1 MYARVAIGTA
11 VLAVCGAILGAGG
24 ADAAVRVDGLGLPA
38 PVAAGDSAANIQL
51 SGREKWVMV
60 RWVARRTGTLR
71 ALHLRLQADGSSCRR
86 SGKQGY
92 GRGDGGGWLATTHPV
107 LPTGR
112 PAMPVV
118 HAARS
123 LRACSSPLVDAREGV
138 ARLPM
143 NLDVVA
149 GAEYATVVRNT
160 DRRPARNFTSLNFL
174 YAKAGLVG
182 ANARNERSSAAPDA
196 FYGLDPR
203 ELVGYS
209 VDGGRTWALPG
220 GPYGRP
226 AGRNFLPT
234 YVQEYS
240 DGQLAGQPYYYTR
253 EPDTRGRTMVFGGL
267 VRPWTI
273 RSLGAFSLG
282 ARGTLTLAVDG
293 RVRARARMRG
303 AGMLRAPIVPV
314 VALPGQTVTVTA
326 TGLALRNVVADTAW
340 GRLVGMHLTSAPW
353 RVRDE
358 RNFTAAAPIYP
369 LPACGSSC
377 AGAYRSASA
386 PFVWGP

>member
-1 MYARVAIGTA
+1 V
-11 VLAVCGAILGAGG
+11 V
-24 ADAAVRVDGLGLPA
+24 
-38 PVAAGDSAANIQL
+38 
-51 SGREKWVMV
+51 V

-71 ALHLRLQADGSSCRR
+71 ALHLRLQADGSSCRQ
-86 SGKQGY
+86 SGRHGY
-92 GRGDGGGWLATTHPV
+92 GLGDGGSWLASTHPV
-107 LPTGR
+107 LPTGA
-112 PAMPVV
+112 PAMRVSLATQRLRPCSGP
-118 HAARS
+118 RS
-123 LRACSSPLVDAREGV
+123 LVDAREGV

-143 NLDVVA
+143 DLDVVA

-160 DRRPARNFTSLNFL
+160 DRNPARNFTSLNFL
-174 YAKAGLVG
+174 YTQAGLVG
-182 ANARNERSSAAPDA
+182 ANARNERSPLAPDA

-226 AGRNFLPT
+226 ARRNFLPT
-234 YVQEYS
+234 YVQEYA
-240 DGQLAGQPYYYTR
+240 DGALAGQPYYYAKDPSR
-253 EPDTRGRTMVFGGL
+253 ERRSMVFTNV

-273 RSLGAFSLG
+273 RSLGAFSQGG
-282 ARGTLTLAVDG
+282 AGTLTLAVDG
-293 RVRARARMRG
+293 QVRARVRVAG
-303 AGMLRAPIVPV
+303 AGMLRAGIVPV
-314 VALPGQTVTVTA
+314 VAAPGQTVAVTA
-326 TGLALRNVVADTAW
+326 TGLTLRNVVADTAW
-340 GRLVGMHLTSAPW
+340 GRLVGMHLAGAPW
-353 RVRDE
+353 RVSGD